1 MKFTIMCYLFVRL
14 LSPEELL
21 PIIPYV
27 YPGELDY
34 AKYYTSYL
42 MNEVINLLFFE
53 S

>member
-27 YPGELDY
+27 YPGELAY

-42 MNEVINLLFFE
+42 INEVTNSLFFE
-53 S
+53 L